1 MNTTH
6 KPPWKPRSGL
16 PDGPRSAAATA
27 AQPDPPSGAVPGG
40 GDAERLARVA
50 LTRLVEPGDEAAGR
64 WLRTH
69 GAVTLLRWVTGDAP
83 PPSPEAEARLVR
95 YRRRLGGPD
104 ARQDLAAAEAAGAR
118 FVCPGDAEW
127 PRQLDDLAAA
137 RPIGLWVR
145 GRADLRLWALQSVAV
160 VGARAC
166 TEYGAHVAGT
176 LAGGLAHAGW
186 AVVSGAAYGIDAAA
200 HRGALAATG
209 ATVSVLA
216 CGVDRVYPPGHA
228 ELLGRVGEQGLI
240 VAELA
245 PGDHPTRSRFLLR
258 NRVMA
263 ALTRGTVVVEAERRS
278 GSLVTARW
286 AQRLGRPTMG
296 VPGPVTSG
304 LSAGVHE
311 LLRGE
316 AELVTEAAEVVELV
330 GRIGA
335 DLAPAR
341 RGPVV
346 PRDLLPPS
354 TARVLEALPG
364 RGTLQPEQIAREA
377 GTERD
382 EALGRLHELQSLG
395 FVARDGT
402 GWRLAPRSSEHPK
415 R

>member
-27 AQPDPPSGAVPGG
+27 PQPDPPSGAVPED

-186 AVVSGAAYGIDAAA
+186 AVVSGAASLLYP
-200 HRGALAATG
+200 
-209 ATVSVLA
+209 VA
-216 CGVDRVYPPGHA
+216 CCCKYV
-228 ELLGRVGEQGLI
+228 LLGIGHK
-240 VAELA
+240 A
-245 PGDHPTRSRFLLR
+245 
-258 NRVMA
+258 
-263 ALTRGTVVVEAERRS
+263 
-278 GSLVTARW
+278 VT
-286 AQRLGRPTMG
+286 RLGER
-296 VPGPVTSG
+296 
-304 LSAGVHE
+304 
-311 LLRGE
+311 LL
-316 AELVTEAAEVVELV
+316 
-330 GRIGA
+330 
-335 DLAPAR
+335 
-341 RGPVV
+341 
-346 PRDLLPPS
+346 
-354 TARVLEALPG
+354 
-364 RGTLQPEQIAREA
+364 
-377 GTERD
+377 
-382 EALGRLHELQSLG
+382 
-395 FVARDGT
+395 
-402 GWRLAPRSSEHPK
+402 
-415 R
+415 